1 MNHQQLAELA
11 HNFIQSYWSDS
22 PWLLELKEV
31 KWDTLPT
38 TKAGCYLEGQKI
50 IKLNRDILD
59 KPGMEQAIKDTLLH
73 ELIHVWQRNHPEET
87 IRKEPPHGKG
97 FRQEMYRI
105 NGILKRDAVTT
116 YHHYQMA
123 GNEAILRKAM
133 ALLARTRSNN
143 EHEAAIAAA
152 KFTEYMQR
160 YDLQLSGEALILA
173 SALPSLEDQVVAIS
187 KVADSWRRLLL
198 SGLANINA
206 CQLFWRQKTGF
217 VEWHCLGREHRLD
230 QLVFLYD
237 YLEEAIERLVI
248 RKQKESRQQGLSTGK
263 GRSYWN
269 SFRVGIVLTINERL
283 QADFE
288 ARIREGIKGDNQPEI
303 SALMVQNWHT
313 SETKAVADFAASYSF
328 RKSRNISVTS
338 HTGYYDG
345 KNAGNQINLNQQV
358 KSNSVKHLTGLKEKA
373 D

>member
-1 MNHQQLAELA
+1 
-11 HNFIQSYWSDS
+11 
-22 PWLLELKEV
+22 
-31 KWDTLPT
+31 
-38 TKAGCYLEGQKI
+38 
-50 IKLNRDILD
+50 
-59 KPGMEQAIKDTLLH
+59 
-73 ELIHVWQRNHPEET
+73 
-87 IRKEPPHGKG
+87 
-97 FRQEMYRI
+97 
-105 NGILKRDAVTT
+105 VTT

-133 ALLARTRSNN
+133 ALLARTRSHN

-160 YDLQLSGEALILA
+160 YDLQLSGEALMLA

-187 KVADSWRRLLL
+187 KVADSWRKILL

-248 RKQKESRQQGLSTGK
+248 SQQKEARQQGLSKGK

-283 QADFE
+283 QADFQ
-288 ARIREGIKGDNQPEI
+288 ARMREGIKSEQQPEI

-313 SETKAVADFAASYSF
+313 SETQAVADFAASYSF

-338 HTGYYDG
+338 YTGYYDG

-358 KSNSVKHLTGLKEKA
+358 KSNSVKHLTGS
-373 D
+373 